1 MKKPFLAF
9 LFCALCMSSWAQSSK
24 WKIGLRFDPN
34 ITWYKPEKDIV
45 NTGAKMRFGFGLA
58 IDKMF
63 TDNYAI
69 GTGFNVVRLGG
80 GLKYLQETNGKD
92 AGILNQDL
100 ADSTFLIDKSR
111 AYELQFFEVPLTL
124 KLRTNEIGYI
134 TYWAQMGIGLGVR
147 IKATAD
153 DQNDVLKQKKG
164 DTFVDD
170 NTTRDGEV
178 TDINIKDNINALRLG
193 FIVAGGIE
201 YNLSGSTSL
210 VAGVG
215 YNNGLNNILK
225 GKAVA
230 DGGTGEPLVA
240 NGSAEKFDLKAVSRV
255 FSFTFG
261 ILF

>member
-1 MKKPFLAF
+1 MKKIFWGL
-9 LFCALCMSSWAQSSK
+9 LFFTLWQGAYSQSSK

-34 ITWYKPEKDIV
+34 ITWYKPENNIT

-63 TDNYAI
+63 TDRYAI
-69 GTGFNVVRLGG
+69 GTGFNIVRMGG
-80 GLKYLQETNGKD
+80 GLNYFQETNAEA
-92 AGILNQDL
+92 AGITNLPD
-100 ADSTFLIDKSR
+100 TTVIIVDKTR
-111 AYELQFFEVPLTL
+111 TYDMQFFEVPLTL

-134 TYWAQMGIGLGVR
+134 TYWAQMGLGLGVR

-153 DQNDVLKQKKG
+153 DQNDVVMKQNG
-164 DTFVDD
+164 AGFEND
-170 NTTRDGEV
+170 NASRDGEV
-178 TDINIKDNINALRLG
+178 NDIDVNDAINAFRLG

-201 YNLSGSTSL
+201 YNLSGNTCL

-225 GKAVA
+225 SKAVS
-230 DGGTGEPLVA
+230 DTG
-240 NGSAEKFDLKAVSRV
+240 NGSPDIASGTPEKFTMKAVSRV
-255 FSFTFG
+255 FSLNFG

>member
-1 MKKPFLAF
+1 MKKSILIL
-9 LFCALCMSSWAQSSK
+9 LFWTLVLNSFAQSSK

-34 ITWYKPEKDIV
+34 ITWYKPEKDII

-63 TDNYAI
+63 TDNYAF
-69 GTGFNVVRLGG
+69 GTGFNVVRIGG
-80 GLKYLQETNGKD
+80 GLKYFQESKAKP
-92 AGILNQDL
+92 AGV
-100 ADSTFLIDKSR
+100 ADPADTLVLIVDKSR
-111 AYELQFFEVPLTL
+111 TYDMQFFEVPLTL

-153 DQNDVLKQKKG
+153 DQNEVLKRKQG

-170 NTTRDGEV
+170 NTTKAGEV
-178 TDINIKDNINALRLG
+178 ADIDIKENINALRLG

-201 YNLSGSTSL
+201 YNLSGNTSL

-225 GKAVA
+225 SQAVA
-230 DGGTGEPLVA
+230 DGGSGEPDVA
-240 NGSAEKFDLKAVSRV
+240 SGSAEKFTMKAVSRV
-255 FSFTFG
+255 FSFNFG
-261 ILF
+261 IMF